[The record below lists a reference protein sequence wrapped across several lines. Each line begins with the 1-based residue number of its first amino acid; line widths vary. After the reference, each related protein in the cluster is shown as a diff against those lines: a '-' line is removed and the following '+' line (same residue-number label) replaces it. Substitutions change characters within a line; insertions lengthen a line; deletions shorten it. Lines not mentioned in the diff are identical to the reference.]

1 MSWIAIQTV
10 KAQLYSQ
17 GRDIP
22 AAFVTEY
29 GIELPVGPM
38 PAIDDVNKKTPPSSL
53 AFSVGKA
60 LRSRWRLALQLTDHI
75 YGACQRE

>member
-1 MSWIAIQTV
+1 MSWIAIQIV
-10 KAQLYSQ
+10 KDQLYSRE
-17 GRDIP
+17 RDIP

-29 GIELPVGPM
+29 GIELPLGAM
-38 PAIDDVNKKTPPSSL
+38 PAMDAVNKKTPPSSL

-75 YGACQRE
+75 YGTD